1 MCISFSFLPDGMDL
15 MVGILQK
22 VLQMYAGLQIKRA
35 LERQGQETAG
45 SSDDAT
51 VNMYDLLTADAEH
64 WDALLNTQQEP
75 AVSLIKRDVQKTM
88 ESVVLSLETGSMAQ
102 QVQAEFLK
110 ELLQRVESAEKKF
123 A

>member
-1 MCISFSFLPDGMDL
+1 